1 MDFELSNEQQL
12 LKDSVSR
19 LIADNYDLQ
28 KRGAIIKSDDGYS
41 KAVWKQLADL
51 GLLGL
56 SFSSDYGGF
65 DGGPP
70 TPPPFFISK

>member
-28 KRGAIIKSDDGYS
+28 KRGAIIKNADGYS
-41 KAVWKQLADL
+41 KTVWKQLTDL

-56 SFSSDYGGF
+56 SFSS
-65 DGGPP
+65 
-70 TPPPFFISK
+70 K